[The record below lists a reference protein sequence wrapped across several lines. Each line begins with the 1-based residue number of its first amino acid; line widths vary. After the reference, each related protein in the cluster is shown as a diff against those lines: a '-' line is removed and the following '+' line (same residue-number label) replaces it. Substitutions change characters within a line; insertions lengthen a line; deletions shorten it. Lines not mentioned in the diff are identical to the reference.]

1 MCLKNNKSRWP
12 FHNVDCKGA
21 TTHLAA
27 SGPMSSFRHVIP
39 AETKKKESGPLC
51 KCFIF
56 TPDGGSIDA
65 VRGLAYCLMNNSGAT
80 SQPVHK

>member
-1 MCLKNNKSRWP
+1 MQSTA
-12 FHNVDCKGA
+12 G
-21 TTHLAA
+21 
-27 SGPMSSFRHVIP
+27 GPMSSFRHVIP
-39 AETKKKESGPLC
+39 AETKKKNRARLC